1 MGVRKKKKL
10 GFIGKAV
17 LMINILLAGMLLVSY
32 LTPFIDPRV
41 FWPAAFFGLAYPPL
55 LLINACF
62 IVLWLFWPG
71 RRALAS
77 LSFIAIICGW
87 GALQSH
93 IGLRW
98 PTQREAIEKSASD
111 TSQDTSHI
119 ALKVLTYNVHLFRQ
133 FNQSSSVPNIKDAAI
148 SLIGDVNPDIVC
160 LQEYYTRKKGEHD
173 VSEAFKNTLGL
184 QHKYLH
190 ATAENEYESYGLAI
204 FSKYPILASGHLP
217 DFERGVNSIIFADI
231 AVNDRII
238 RVYNVHLRS
247 YGFQKEDYDFIAA
260 PRSEETL
267 ESQLSSTRRIGGRL
281 KQAFELRSQQA
292 RSLRK
297 HLEANDIPF
306 IVMGDFNDTPLS
318 FAFNHVQKG
327 LKNTFRERAVGWG
340 ATYNGDFPNFQ
351 IDYILTSPEFQVAH
365 YEIIREKLSDHY
377 PVWSQL
383 YLP

>member
-1 MGVRKKKKL
+1 MGARKKKKL
-10 GFIGKAV
+10 GFIGKSILTINLLMAV
-17 LMINILLAGMLLVSY
+17 MLLISY
-32 LTPFIDPRV
+32 LTPYIDPRT
-41 FWPAAFFGLAYPPL
+41 FWPAAFFGLAYLPL
-55 LLINACF
+55 LFVNACF
-62 IVLWLFWPG
+62 ILLWLLWPG
-71 RRALAS
+71 RRAWACLS
-77 LSFIAIICGW
+77 LGVILLGW
-87 GALQSH
+87 GALRSH

-98 PTQREAIEKSASD
+98 PTDREALE
-111 TSQDTSHI
+111 TSH
-119 ALKVLTYNVHLFRQ
+119 ADSSRVELKALTYNVHLFRQ
-133 FNQSSSVPNIKDAAI
+133 FNQSANVPNIKDAAI
-148 SLIGDVNPDIVC
+148 SLIDDVDPDIVC
-160 LQEYYTRKKGEHD
+160 LQEYYTRKQGEHD
-173 VSEAFKNTLGL
+173 VSETFKNTLGL
-184 QHKYLH
+184 AHKYLH

-204 FSKYPILASGHLP
+204 FSKYPIVASGHLP
-217 DFERGVNSIIFADI
+217 DFERGVNSIIYADI
-231 AVNDRII
+231 AVNERII

-267 ESQLSSTRRIGGRL
+267 ERQLSSTRRIGGRL

-297 HLEANDIPF
+297 HLDENDLPF

-318 FAFNHVQKG
+318 FAVNHVLKG
-327 LKNTFRERAVGWG
+327 LKNTFRERASGWG

-351 IDYILTSPEFQVAH
+351 IDYILTSPEFQVLH